1 MMCDVCKCND
11 ATVFLTQIIEG
22 KMQKVNLC
30 DACSKDKGV
39 QDPTG
44 FALADLLLGIGAAEE
59 IEKGG
64 ATQRCPVC
72 GFTQAD
78 FKKTGR
84 LGCSACY
91 VTFTEALTAL
101 LKAMHKGTAHVEKL
115 PGMQDSFSE
124 LLQDLSALE
133 KQVLV
138 ERHLISREHAAKN
151 AGSAVIMNR
160 RQTLSIM
167 INEEDHLRM
176 QSMRSGLQ
184 LKQAFKLLDK
194 IDSALENELEFAYD
208 QRLGYLTAC
217 PTNVGTGMR
226 ASAMLHLPGL
236 VLSEL
241 INQVVQAVSKIGLA
255 VRGFYGEGTEAM
267 GNLFQISNQT
277 TLGEKEEEIVA
288 RLTKVIETIIQKEH
302 DARQVLIQKKSNT
315 IWEQIGRA
323 YGVLTYAHAM
333 SSKEALNLLSIIKLG
348 IDLGAFPEEKR
359 LPIDELFIDTQ
370 PAHLQKTS
378 QQKLNAEERDH
389 LRAQIIRA
397 RLKVLPKP
405 DISKLASDSGNGSSP
420 APSEQ

>member
-1 MMCDVCKCND
+1 MKFSHFTSTPGEWLRGEGPHHRVVISSRIRLARNLRHRAFPGWAKK
-11 ATVFLTQIIEG
+11 AERTSILELIKPRIE
-22 KMQKVNLC
+22 
-30 DACSKDKGV
+30 
-39 QDPTG
+39 
-44 FALADLLLGIGAAEE
+44 E
-59 IEKGG
+59 
-64 ATQRCPVC
+64 
-72 GFTQAD
+72 
-78 FKKTGR
+78 
-84 LGCSACY
+84 
-91 VTFTEALTAL
+91 
-101 LKAMHKGTAHVEKL
+101 L
-115 PGMQDSFSE
+115 PEMQDSFSE
-124 LLQDLSALE
+124 LLQDLSAVE

-138 ERHLISREHAAKN
+138 ERHLISREHAAKSV
-151 AGSAVIMNR
+151 GSAIVMNR

-176 QSMRSGLQ
+176 QSIRSGLQ
-184 LKQAFKLLDK
+184 LKSAFKLVDKVDSTIESRLD
-194 IDSALENELEFAYD
+194 FAYD
-208 QRLGYLTAC
+208 QNLGYITAC

-255 VRGFYGEGTEAM
+255 VRGLYGEGTEAM

-277 TLGEKEEEIVA
+277 TLGEKEDEIIG
-288 RLTKVIETIIQKEH
+288 RLTKVIETIIDKEH

-315 IWEQIGRA
+315 LWDQIGRA

-348 IDLGAFPEEKR
+348 IDLGAFPEDKR
-359 LPIDELFIDTQ
+359 LPIDELFMDTQ

-405 DISKLASDSGNGSSP
+405 DISTLAMDSGNGSNP